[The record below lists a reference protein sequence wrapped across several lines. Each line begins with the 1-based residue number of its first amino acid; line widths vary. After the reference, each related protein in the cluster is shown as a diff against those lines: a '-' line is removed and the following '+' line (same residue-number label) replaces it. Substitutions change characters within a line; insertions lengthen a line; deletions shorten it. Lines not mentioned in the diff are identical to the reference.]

1 MQRVWQFL
9 LDPRALAVIGLAA
22 LVGLLFLGADAMR
35 IGLVWAGIVLALLL
49 MAWGIVWAVRQYKAR
64 RAARA
69 LEQALD
75 GEADRALKAAAKTG
89 KQDEVAAVRE
99 RMAEAVKLI
108 KTSRLGETSGSA
120 ALYELPWY
128 AVIGNPAAG
137 KSSAVVKS
145 GLKFPFAESADNVIQ
160 GIGGTRHC
168 DWYFTTEGILLDTA
182 GRYSVHEEDRSEWMG
197 FLSLLKKHRPKAP
210 LNGVIIAVS
219 LAELGGNKPEF
230 AIDLARK
237 LRQRV
242 QELTEKLE
250 VFAPVYVVFTKAD
263 LIAGFVDFFEDR
275 DRDERDKVWGATL
288 PYDTANRSDA
298 VSQFDSHFDVLYRGL
313 KEASVA
319 RMSLHRGEQLPPG
332 VLTFPLEFAAL
343 KPAMRTFINTL
354 FEENPY
360 QFRPIFRGFYFTSA
374 VQEGQSTSRA
384 SERVAEQFG
393 LQLQPGTSAAVYS
406 NSGFFLKELFSRV
419 IFADRQLVQQYTS
432 RNKLRLR
439 YASFFG
445 GVLLLGA
452 LLASW
457 TWSYMGNRQLV
468 AHVQADLAKA
478 QQVQEQRADLQS
490 RLEAL
495 EILQDRLEQ
504 MQRYRQTRPWTIGL
518 GLYQGQAIEERLKEE
533 YFAGLQVVMLKPA
546 TQAIAGYL
554 AEVNGHAADLRP
566 LQRLGEV
573 NGVNGAGGATGEA
586 ALVAT
591 SAAVSTG
598 SGDAAPPA
606 GSPYAN
612 ASSTNV
618 TEAYNALKAYLM
630 LGERGRLEPGHM
642 SDQLTRFWRTW
653 LDANRGNMPRE
664 QVIQKAERILSYAM
678 AQMSDP
684 AFPQQDLNLSLLDQT
699 RDNLRRVIKG
709 MPARERVYAEIKARA
724 ATRFAP
730 VTVVRLVTDADRQVV
745 AGSYAV
751 SGAFTREAWES
762 YVKDAIKDAANSEL
776 QSTDWVLKTASSDD
790 LTLEGSP
797 EQIQKALTYLYK
809 TEYVREWQKFMQGVS
824 VQDFASFDAA
834 VVNMNRLGDPTNS
847 PVGVLLKT
855 LYDQTSWD
863 NPSLLNERLAK
874 GQKGFIEWF
883 KQTVLGMTP
892 SPVALNLEVNLGKD
906 KEIPMG
912 PIGKEFSA
920 LNKLMVPRESGEPA
934 IKVYLASLSKIRSRF
949 NQMKTQGDPGPAS
962 RQLML
967 QTLEGAG
974 ELAEAL
980 KLVDEQ
986 LLTGMSDSTKS
997 TLRPLLVRPLM
1008 QAYAVIVKPTEA
1020 ELNRVW
1026 MAQVFEPYQRTLAAK
1041 YPFDR
1046 SSRMEAS
1053 PGEVAKVFG
1062 AEGAVA
1068 KFVEQSLGALVL
1080 KRGDGVSARTW
1091 ADMGVR
1097 LRADFVSGLGG
1108 WMAPLNG
1115 QGASSGA
1122 PAAGGGGTAA
1132 SAEAQTV
1139 FQMLPLAAPG
1149 LTEYTIDI
1157 DGQVLRYRN
1166 GAASWNHFVWPGPGT
1181 PGVRITGIGF
1191 DGKPVEFFN
1200 EPGRFGLEKMI
1211 NSAQRKRVDGQVF
1224 ELRWPQGAV
1233 SVGVQLRI
1241 ISNAATPAPA
1251 APAPATGGNAAAPGS
1266 ASRPG
1271 ALPSI
1276 IAGEE
1281 EGAANATVAFNTAA
1295 PAGPMG
1301 AATNKD
1307 GVAP

>member
-1 MQRVWQFL
+1 MQRIWQFF
-9 LDPRALAVIGLAA
+9 LDPRVLAVIGLAA
-22 LVGLLFLGADAMR
+22 LAGFLLVGADALR
-35 IGLVWAGIVLALLL
+35 IGLVWAVVVLGLLL
-49 MAWGIVWAVRQYKAR
+49 LAWAIVWGVRRYKAR
-64 RAARA
+64 QAAQS
-69 LEQALD
+69 LENAMD
-75 GEADRALKAAAKTG
+75 AEADKAVKAAVKAG

-108 KTSRLGETSGSA
+108 KSSKLGETSGSA

-145 GLKFPFAESADNVIQ
+145 GLKFPFADSADNVVQ

-197 FLSLLKKHRPKAP
+197 FLSLLKRHRPKAP

-219 LAELGGNKPEF
+219 VAELGANRPEF

-275 DRDERDKVWGATL
+275 DRSERDKVWGATL
-288 PYDTANRSDA
+288 PYDTTGSVDA
-298 VSQFDSHFDVLYRGL
+298 VSQFETHFDELYQGL

-432 RNKLRLR
+432 RTKLRLR
-439 YASFFG
+439 YATFFG

-452 LLASW
+452 LLAAW
-457 TWSYMGNRQLV
+457 TWSYMGNRELV
-468 AHVQADLAKA
+468 AHVQADLVKA
-478 QQVQEQRADLQS
+478 QQVQDNRVDLQS

-504 MQRYRQTRPWTIGL
+504 MQRYRQTRPWSIGL
-518 GLYQGQAIEERLKEE
+518 GLYQGQAIEDRLKEE
-533 YFAGLQVVMLKPA
+533 YYNGLQVVMLKP
-546 TQAIAGYL
+546 TSQAIAAYL
-554 AEVNGHAADLRP
+554 GDVNAHAADLRP
-566 LQRLGEV
+566 LQFLPDP
-573 NGVNGAGGATGEA
+573 NAQPA
-586 ALVAT
+586 
-591 SAAVSTG
+591 AAVPVAAAA
-598 SGDAAPPA
+598 SGLITEHANGDPVTEAPAA

-630 LGERGRLEPGHM
+630 LGDRSRLEPGHM

-664 QVIQKAERILSYAM
+664 QLIQKAERIMSFAM
-678 AQMSDP
+678 AQMNDA
-684 AFPQQDLNLSLLDQT
+684 AFPEQDLNLSLLDQT

-730 VTVVRLVTDADRQVV
+730 VTVARLVTDADRRVV
-745 AGSYAV
+745 AGGYAV
-751 SGAFTREAWES
+751 SGAFTREAWNG
-762 YVKDAIKDAANSEL
+762 YIKDAIKDAANSEL
-776 QSTDWVLKTASSDD
+776 QSTDWVLKTASHDD

-797 EQIQKALTYLYK
+797 EQIQKSLTQLYK
-809 TEYVREWQKFMQGVS
+809 AEYVREWQKFMQSIS
-824 VQDFASFDAA
+824 VQDFGSFEVA
-834 VVNMNRLGDPTNS
+834 VANMNRLGDPTSS
-847 PVGVLLKT
+847 PVGTLLKT
-855 LYDQTSWD
+855 LYEQTSWD
-863 NPSLLNERLAK
+863 NPSLLDERL
-874 GQKGFIEWF
+874 GQGKRTFIEWF
-883 KQTVLGMTP
+883 KQTVLGAVP
-892 SPVALNLEVNLGKD
+892 SPVTINAEVNLD
-906 KEIPMG
+906 KEKNKPMG
-912 PIGKEFSA
+912 PIGKEFEA
-920 LNKLMVPRESGEPA
+920 VGRLMMPREDGAPM
-934 IKVYLASLSKIRSRF
+934 IKAYLESLSRIRSRF

-967 QTLEGAG
+967 QTLEGSG
-974 ELAEAL
+974 ELGEAL
-980 KLVDEQ
+980 KMVDEQ
-986 LLTGMSDSTKS
+986 MLNGMSDSARA

-1008 QAYAVIVKPTEA
+1008 QAFAVIVKPAEA

-1026 MAQVFEPYQRTLAAK
+1026 MAQVFEPYQRTLANK

-1046 SSRMEAS
+1046 SSRMEAA
-1053 PGEVAKVFG
+1053 PGEIAKVFG
-1062 AEGAVA
+1062 AEGVIA

-1080 KRGDGVSARTW
+1080 KRGDGVTPRTW
-1091 ADMGVR
+1091 ADMGLR
-1097 LRADFVSGLGG
+1097 LRPEFVAGLGS
-1108 WMAPLNG
+1108 WIAPLNG
-1115 QGASSGA
+1115 Q
-1122 PAAGGGGTAA
+1122 AAGGGGSAAAGGGATAA
-1132 SAEAQTV
+1132 ADAQTV
-1139 FQMLPLAAPG
+1139 FQILPLAAPG
-1149 LTEYTIDI
+1149 LTEYSVDI
-1157 DGQVLRYRN
+1157 DGQVMRYRN
-1166 GAASWNHFVWPGPGT
+1166 GAASWTHFVWPGPGT
-1181 PGVRITGIGF
+1181 PGVHITGMTL

-1200 EPGRFGLEKMI
+1200 ESGRFGLEKMI
-1211 NSAQRKRVDGQVF
+1211 NAAQRKRLDNQLF
-1224 ELRWPQGAV
+1224 ELRWPQGAS

-1251 APAPATGGNAAAPGS
+1251 APAAPVNSGNGPQAK
-1266 ASRPG
+1266 PG

-1276 IAGEE
+1276 IAGPDEAMANNNKQ
-1281 EGAANATVAFNTAA
+1281 EG
-1295 PAGPMG
+1295 PAS
-1301 AATNKD
+1301 
-1307 GVAP
+1307 